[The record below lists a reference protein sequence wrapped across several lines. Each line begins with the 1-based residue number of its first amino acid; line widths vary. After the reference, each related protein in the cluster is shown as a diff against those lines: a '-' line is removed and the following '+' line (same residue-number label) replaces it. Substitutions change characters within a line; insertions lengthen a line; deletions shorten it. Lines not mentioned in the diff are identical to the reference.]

1 MLPLRPD
8 SLFGISRLCYR
19 GRAAPALERVL
30 PTAALSIYETAQ
42 AAVKREI
49 GIRANVLTI
58 GKEAQKR
65 GAVHGHFVLGCES
78 ALELQAA
85 RAFRRHLERLSSH
98 RRYEFGHVNGKFV
111 KPKDAREAAAYLSS
125 YFVRGRGHKAP
136 LTEAV
141 TNGELPRL
149 PLYVSRRLT
158 AVTRTTMRNK
168 RRQRHLHICKFA
180 RTRETSVVAGRA
192 GTGGRTRA
200 VSARAGSATAVRGAR
215 TGCRAVAA
223 VRSRRLRRLARELRD
238 KPRRLAQACLHAR
251 LVGSLRPSGGASPST
266 RPSRASST
274 HPLRTEHHAPWPS
287 RRPERP
293 PA

>member
-1 MLPLRPD
+1 M
-8 SLFGISRLCYR
+8 
-19 GRAAPALERVL
+19 
-30 PTAALSIYETAQ
+30 
-42 AAVKREI
+42 
-49 GIRANVLTI
+49 LTI

-65 GAVHGHFVLGCES
+65 GAAHGHFVLGCES

-111 KPKDAREAAAYLSS
+111 KPKDARQAAAYLSS
-125 YFVRGRGHKAP
+125 YFVRGRGHKAQ

-168 RRQRHLHICKFA
+168 RRQRHLHVCRSRGLAKPPWW
-180 RTRETSVVAGRA
+180 RTSGN
-192 GTGGRTRA
+192 GRTCSRCLCRCGIGCGGSRSSGGLSCRSCRA
-200 VSARAGSATAVRGAR
+200 FAPRAAPR
-215 TGCRAVAA
+215 TGATGQH
-223 VRSRRLRRLARELRD
+223 
-238 KPRRLAQACLHAR
+238 RRLAQVCLQLDWSCR
-251 LVGSLRPSGGASPST
+251 DDPGLGASPST

-274 HPLRTEHHAPWPS
+274 APLRTEHRAP
-287 RRPERP
+287 
-293 PA
+293 